1 MLTYHKSNRYG
12 LFFAFIQ
19 FPYGGKAI
27 QCIFQDYKFAYVN
40 KAENNMRHIRT
51 HHHEYGRMFLLATD
65 FVLLTATVDSR
76 AEEGVRLYTPYTKI
90 TVSPGETVD
99 YSIDLINNTD
109 QTINVDISISGMPKG
124 WNYILKSGSWN
135 VQQISVLPKEKKS
148 LSLKVEVPLKVNT
161 GTYRFRVVAGGV
173 HTLPLALVISEQG
186 TYKTE
191 FVTNQPNMEGQAS
204 STFTFNLD
212 LKNRTAD
219 KQLYALMSDAP
230 RGWTVSFKWNYKQVT
245 SVNVEANST
254 EKITVEIKPPAEVQA
269 GKYKIPVRAV
279 AGATSDEAALEVVI
293 TGTYGMELTTP
304 TGLLSASVTAGKD
317 RKIELVLRNT
327 GSAELRDV
335 ELKYS
340 APANWEVIYNPK
352 RVDRLAS
359 GEEIR
364 VFATIKADKKAI
376 PGDYVTNLEAR
387 TPEISSKASFRMA
400 VKTPLLWGWVG
411 VLIIATVLSG
421 VYYLFR
427 KYGRR

>member
-1 MLTYHKSNRYG
+1 MKHVRKYC
-12 LFFAFIQ
+12 Q
-19 FPYGGKAI
+19 
-27 QCIFQDYKFAYVN
+27 AYS
-40 KAENNMRHIRT
+40 
-51 HHHEYGRMFLLATD
+51 RMFLL
-65 FVLLTATVDSR
+65 LTGLVFLVATVDSR
-76 AEEGVRLYTPYTKI
+76 ADEGVRLYTPYTKI

-99 YSIDLINNTD
+99 YSIDVINNTD
-109 QTINVDISISGMPKG
+109 QTKNIDISIAGMPKG
-124 WNYILKSGSWN
+124 WNFILKSGSWN

-148 LSLKVEVPLKVNT
+148 LSLKVEVPLKVNK
-161 GTYRFRVVAGGV
+161 GTYRFRVVAGGF
-173 HTLPLALVISEQG
+173 HTLPLAVVISEQG

-191 FVTNQPNMEGQAS
+191 FTTNQPNMEGQAS

-219 KQLYALMSDAP
+219 KQLYALMADAP
-230 RGWTVSFKWNYKQVT
+230 RGWTVSFKSNYKQVT

-254 EKITVEIKPPAEVQA
+254 EKITVEIKPPSEVQA

-279 AGATSDEAALEVVI
+279 SGATSDEAVLEVVI

-317 RKIELVLRNT
+317 RKIELVLRNS

-340 APANWEVIYNPK
+340 APANWEVVYNPK
-352 RVDRLAS
+352 RVDRLAP
-359 GEEIR
+359 GEETR

-387 TPEISSKASFRMA
+387 TPETSSKAAFRMA
-400 VKTPLLWGWVG
+400 VKTPLLWGWIG
-411 VLIIATVLSG
+411 VLIIAAVLGG